1 MMREPLLHFT
11 LIGLVIW
18 GLYGAFGDAVDSAD
32 DERTVRLSAAEM
44 QWIASNFSS
53 RWNRPPTRQEFD
65 GLLQQRLKEE
75 VLYREALAM
84 GLNEGDQV
92 IRRRLAQ
99 KLEFVVSDLLSA
111 AEPERV
117 ELEAWFEARR
127 DDYALPPRYTLT
139 QIYLDP
145 DRRGDAV
152 LEEAERLRDE
162 LNALSAPPADPRAL
176 GDSLMLGNE
185 FDGYSPAELSRQFG
199 RGFVDSLVTLEP
211 GRWHAPVLS
220 GYGVHV
226 VRIAEVVKP
235 PSPIFDEFSER
246 VLQDWLQAKREEL
259 NEAFVDNLMA
269 SYEIVVEEVVVPLL
283 EPPGQGGESAPGDTS
298 EPLALESVESASAEG
313 DS

>member
-1 MMREPLLHFT
+1 MTRLLREPLLHFT
-11 LIGLVIW
+11 LIGLLIW
-18 GLYGAFGDAVDSAD
+18 GLYGIFGDTGDSTD

-44 QWIASNFSS
+44 QWIAGNFSS

-84 GLNEGDQV
+84 GLDEGDQV

-99 KLEFVVSDLLSA
+99 KLEFVVSDLASA

-117 ELEAWFEARR
+117 ALEAWFEARR
-127 DDYALPPRYTLT
+127 EDYALPPRYTLT

-145 DRRGDAV
+145 DRRGDGV

-162 LNALSAPPADPRAL
+162 LNAQAAPPADPRTL
-176 GDSLMLGNE
+176 GDSLMLDNE
-185 FDGYSPAELSRQFG
+185 FAGYSPAELSRQFG
-199 RGFVDSLVTLEP
+199 RGFVDSLIALEP

-226 VRIAEVVKP
+226 VRIAEVVEP
-235 PSPIFDEFSER
+235 PPPVFDEISER
-246 VLQDWLQAKREEL
+246 VMQDWLQATREEL
-259 NEAFVDNLMA
+259 NEAYVDNLMA
-269 SYEIVVEEVVVPLL
+269 SYEIVVEEAIVPLL
-283 EPPGQGGESAPGDTS
+283 EPPGQGGERASGN
-298 EPLALESVESASAEG
+298 SVERASADG
-313 DS
+313 GS